1 MYIHLV
7 SYNKLNV
14 FIVIAVVLD
23 TYEIINYTQK
33 SRTKKN
39 MIIIYS
45 TQVFHSRQ
53 TVPDTYT

>member
-45 TQVFHSRQ
+45 TLVFHSRQ